1 MSSKRKSEKD
11 EGSSSDDS
19 DAETRKKIAKKEA
32 QKKAKE
38 SGKNDDGETMFE
50 IGKKKYVN
58 VRVFKGKVLIDI
70 REYYEDNDGNLKP
83 GKKGI
88 ALQVEQWEALK
99 GQIAKTDEA
108 IEELIKEMK

>member
-1 MSSKRKSEKD
+1 MSSKRKAEKD
-11 EGSSSDDS
+11 EASSSDDS

-32 QKKAKE
+32 KKKAKE

-50 IGKKKYVN
+50 LGKKKNVN
-58 VRVFKGKVLIDI
+58 VREFKGKVLIDI
-70 REYYEDNDGNLKP
+70 REYYEDSDGNLKP

-99 GQIAKTDEA
+99 GHIAKIDEA
-108 IEELIKEMK
+108 VKEMK